1 MTERN
6 DYMSYLDDFEH
17 SFMQRT
23 LEILRSYEGHFDA
36 TMLINC
42 LLGLL
47 VVPKEQFLEA
57 IPLDPLHG
65 LSKWG
70 IRPASIKRIGRKTPK
85 NPNPDTLRG
94 IVYNLRNSVA
104 HFRLK
109 PNPSPQEVHSFEFTD
124 RDKEGPHFRA
134 VIKLHEMRNFVERLA
149 AHLEDK

>member
-1 MTERN
+1 
-6 DYMSYLDDFEH
+6 MSYLDDFER

-23 LEILRSYEGHFDA
+23 LEILQSYKGHFDA

-47 VVPKEQFLEA
+47 VVPKERFLEA
-57 IPLDPLHG
+57 IPLDPVRG

-70 IRPASIKRIGRKTPK
+70 IKPASIKRIGRKTPK

-109 PNPSPQEVHSFEFTD
+109 PNSQREQVHSFEFTD
-124 RDKEGPHFRA
+124 RDEEGPHFHA
-134 VIKLHEMRNFVERLA
+134 VIKLKEMRDFVERLA
-149 AHLEDK
+149 AHLDKQ